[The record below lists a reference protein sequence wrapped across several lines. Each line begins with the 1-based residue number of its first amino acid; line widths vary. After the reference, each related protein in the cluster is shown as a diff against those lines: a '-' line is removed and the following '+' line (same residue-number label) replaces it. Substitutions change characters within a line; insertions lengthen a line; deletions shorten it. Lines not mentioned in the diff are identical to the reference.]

1 MRNLHYLFNPESIV
15 LVGASDTEG
24 KAGNTI
30 LSNLGTW
37 KGPLFLVN
45 QSIPEINGR
54 KVYREIEELPDHLDL
69 AIIALGSAKAVE
81 AARKCAQKGFRN
93 LIVIA
98 SGFSEIGKEGVLL
111 ENELRKEVL
120 SKGTRI
126 LGPNTLGVF
135 IPGTGIDTIF
145 VEHGDKMFSEPGD
158 VAFITQSGSVG
169 VESLGAAGV
178 IGWSLRAFVGIGNRI
193 DIGENDLLEYFS
205 RDEKTKCI
213 ALYLETFDDAQEFMK
228 RSAQITP
235 VKPIVLL
242 MAGKTE
248 MARDAVASHTGKMA
262 SVGQVFY
269 GVAKQIGVHLANHE
283 EELADYSK
291 VLSREPPAVNPRMAI
306 VTCAGGYGIIAL
318 DLLSDAKYL
327 KRAELSADT
336 VSKIRKIVPSYASL
350 SNPIDLTASADNGMI
365 ANTLKCLENDSNV
378 GIIFTF
384 AFFAPSGID
393 LDLIDILAEHR
404 SKTKKPFIVCVAYG
418 PYTNELAHR
427 LYQKGVVAFTSL
439 SRAMKAMDILAER
452 AIYLGKQQIP

>member
-1 MRNLHYLFNPESIV
+1 
-15 LVGASDTEG
+15 
-24 KAGNTI
+24 
-30 LSNLGTW
+30 
-37 KGPLFLVN
+37 
-45 QSIPEINGR
+45 
-54 KVYREIEELPDHLDL
+54 
-69 AIIALGSAKAVE
+69 
-81 AARKCAQKGFRN
+81 
-93 LIVIA
+93 
-98 SGFSEIGKEGVLL
+98 
-111 ENELRKEVL
+111 
-120 SKGTRI
+120 
-126 LGPNTLGVF
+126 
-135 IPGTGIDTIF
+135 
-145 VEHGDKMFSEPGD
+145 
-158 VAFITQSGSVG
+158 
-169 VESLGAAGV
+169 
-178 IGWSLRAFVGIGNRI
+178 
-193 DIGENDLLEYFS
+193 
-205 RDEKTKCI
+205 
-213 ALYLETFDDAQEFMK
+213 
-228 RSAQITP
+228 
-235 VKPIVLL
+235 
-242 MAGKTE
+242 
-248 MARDAVASHTGKMA
+248 
-262 SVGQVFY
+262 
-269 GVAKQIGVHLANHE
+269 LANHE

-365 ANTLKCLENDSNV
+365 ANTLKCLENDSHV

-418 PYTNELAHR
+418 PYTNELARR